1 MLFSVVFSIIG
12 CAMLFGSLILL
23 LLFGEMFTADI
34 PKQILIS
41 ELPKNSSL
49 ATTIQTHHQS
59 MIIMLE
65 GVVMLMWLTS
75 TILFGLLFSQI
86 SAHKRE
92 LNNVI
97 FLKFSSNWMV
107 FYGCKIFSLSID
119 EEGRHAW
126 RHARVYQCWNLKWK
140 IVINLHH
147 LIIICSFIFP
157 KLIAL
162 TFETVICIV

>member
-1 MLFSVVFSIIG
+1 
-12 CAMLFGSLILL
+12 MLFGSLILL

-97 FLKFSSNWMV
+97 F
-107 FYGCKIFSLSID
+107 
-119 EEGRHAW
+119 
-126 RHARVYQCWNLKWK
+126 
-140 IVINLHH
+140 
-147 LIIICSFIFP
+147 
-157 KLIAL
+157 
-162 TFETVICIV
+162 